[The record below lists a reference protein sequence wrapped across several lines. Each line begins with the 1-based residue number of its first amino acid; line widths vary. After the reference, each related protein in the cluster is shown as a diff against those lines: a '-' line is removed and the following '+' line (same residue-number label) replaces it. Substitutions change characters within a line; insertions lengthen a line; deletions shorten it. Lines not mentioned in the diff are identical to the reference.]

1 MQTLNYVNNDNNAVE
16 TQNSKETNALNME
29 DRTYTNVRNKNIKP
43 YSEEHP
49 ELAQDIKDMAANFM
63 EDLSYSLPGKR
74 YKAGDTWTGQKR
86 STTKELADFKDATG
100 VSWDKI
106 GEVLNDIYE
115 GKGNYSLAKKME
127 LELDKALS
135 EGYRNIYGQSI
146 MPNEE
151 YLKKKGQI
159 EGKDYLSID
168 NTRSSFD
175 DEDLK
180 IFGMRKKSTN
190 KVAKS
195 SNIEYNKNGISF
207 KKLDVGLKSAIS
219 SDTPRLTNGMHYKC
233 YGDYF
238 YLFNKY
244 EYGGYKVFAKIKII
258 DNEKIINEIM
268 REVDFTDDQA
278 TRNINRLLEN
288 SKNGQRVHSSDNINA
303 GIRTTT
309 ATNDRLSSNRI
320 SERKETSNARTTNL
334 GKSNRDNKS
343 NLKNSNENESS
354 FSMRKNDNVRYL
366 KKSETTLSTE
376 KDNLGRSLSK
386 QQQEYF
392 KNSKVRDANGKL
404 KEVYHGTPYDFNIFK
419 YDKLGENTSSLG
431 AGFYF
436 TDKKQTGEEYA
447 RDGGNLKQVYL
458 DIEKPISYGK
468 TTMTK
473 DEYAKF
479 IKAIDKETHGNYLL
493 NYDGIQNALMEYDYG
508 GDDIDLVSAVQS
520 SSGLTWKKTFELL
533 RKTIGYDGII
543 SEKGFLNNDETLYVA
558 FNSNQIKNIDNK
570 TPTGNEDIRY
580 LKKTTNNNPV
590 DENIQKELHNRIQ
603 NALLSK
609 NSRKNTFLGIIHEK
623 AVNTIKSL
631 LGADVSG
638 RKHML
643 SDYDIRH
650 MIKQHGNSEIEK
662 TKGQIAITLEDIEKI
677 PDIINNYD
685 NLTKGSPNKNVFTKQ
700 MQDSL
705 YVIQNNMEIILY
717 MLLKWYQMKV
727 VYLM

>member
-115 GKGNYSLAKKME
+115 GKGNYSLAKKMK

-180 IFGMRKKSTN
+180 IFGMRKKPTN
-190 KVAKS
+190 KVAKNS
-195 SNIEYNKNGISF
+195 NVVYNKKSIIYPKDFKPGEINKVIQELTNWKLNYPDGIDTHTIDSFGNYTYLYIKKGNTFEIIAKAKDYKTLKNSNILINYLKEEGYNGGTYSESKDNNKQTLQTRGTDRENDGNTSF
-207 KKLDVGLKSAIS
+207 S
-219 SDTPRLTNGMHYKC
+219 SR
-233 YGDYF
+233 
-238 YLFNKY
+238 
-244 EYGGYKVFAKIKII
+244 
-258 DNEKIINEIM
+258 
-268 REVDFTDDQA
+268 R
-278 TRNINRLLEN
+278 RNIKEISYKNRTE
-288 SKNGQRVHSSDNINA
+288 S
-303 GIRTTT
+303 
-309 ATNDRLSSNRI
+309 NDRSSGDITRI
-320 SERKETSNARTTNL
+320 STYNS
-334 GKSNRDNKS
+334 S
-343 NLKNSNENESS
+343 LKNSNENESS
-354 FSMRKNDNVRYL
+354 FSMRKKDNVRYL
-366 KKSETTLSTE
+366 KKT
-376 KDNLGRSLSK
+376 SK
-386 QQQEYF
+386 
-392 KNSKVRDANGKL
+392 NV
-404 KEVYHGTPYDFNIFK
+404 
-419 YDKLGENTSSLG
+419 
-431 AGFYF
+431 
-436 TDKKQTGEEYA
+436 
-447 RDGGNLKQVYL
+447 
-458 DIEKPISYGK
+458 PI
-468 TTMTK
+468 
-473 DEYAKF
+473 
-479 IKAIDKETHGNYLL
+479 
-493 NYDGIQNALMEYDYG
+493 
-508 GDDIDLVSAVQS
+508 
-520 SSGLTWKKTFELL
+520 
-533 RKTIGYDGII
+533 
-543 SEKGFLNNDETLYVA
+543 
-558 FNSNQIKNIDNK
+558 
-570 TPTGNEDIRY
+570 
-580 LKKTTNNNPV
+580 

-623 AVNTIKSL
+623 AVNTIKPL
-631 LGADVSG
+631 LGVDVSG